1 MSWIK
6 RLFCVHEDSILKE
19 FEIESEFDIT
29 KESGYV
35 PTSYSSMTRQY
46 ITDYQCK
53 HCGRI
58 KRLTSKT
65 HH

>member
-35 PTSYSSMTRQY
+35 PTSYSSMTVKIGAFWRF
-46 ITDYQCK
+46 
-53 HCGRI
+53 
-58 KRLTSKT
+58 
-65 HH
+65 